1 MSSSSPA
8 MGVGTRV
15 RLRHRPDDTGRVI
28 GFSWRPGDVQVRW
41 DDPDQ
46 VTHINVGQLEAV
58 SELHLVE

>member
-1 MSSSSPA
+1 

-28 GFSWRPGDVQVRW
+28 GPSYRPGDVKVRW

-46 VTHINVGQLEAV
+46 VTHINVGQLKAV
-58 SELHLVE
+58 SELLLVE